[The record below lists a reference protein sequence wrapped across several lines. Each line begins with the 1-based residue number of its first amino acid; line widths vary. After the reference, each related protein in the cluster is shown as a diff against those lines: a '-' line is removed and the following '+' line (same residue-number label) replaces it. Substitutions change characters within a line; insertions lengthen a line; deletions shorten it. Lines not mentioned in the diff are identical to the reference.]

1 MILEGNDDKRE
12 NHNVFFNFCFEF
24 FTYSQ
29 SRIWRCLTLDKITT
43 ANDAEEEGDEE
54 HKKNIAKG
62 TTDPR
67 VEFILP
73 K

>member
-1 MILEGNDDKRE
+1 MATGKKPYHGSTFSSSVSYSTPTIAISLGPFVTKKPS
-12 NHNVFFNFCFEF
+12 HNLIM
-24 FTYSQ
+24 Q
-29 SRIWRCLTLDKITT
+29 DHI
-43 ANDAEEEGDEE
+43 
-54 HKKNIAKG
+54 KNIAKG

>member
-1 MILEGNDDKRE
+1 MPELATGYFPLAQVNQRVIYSHWHERQLLRLIGRE
-12 NHNVFFNFCFEF
+12 
-24 FTYSQ
+24 
-29 SRIWRCLTLDKITT
+29 RISGGKEC
-43 ANDAEEEGDEE
+43 EEGLSL
-54 HKKNIAKG
+54 KKNIAKG